1 MNVVSFFAGAG
12 GLDLGFQQAGFN
24 VIWAN
29 EYDKDISLA
38 IRYAVDNGAQII
50 NMSFGKSF
58 SSNPEWVYEAIRYA
72 EKNNVLIVHAAGNDN
87 KDLDN
92 MDDKNFPNDHKYE
105 LEFANNYISVGAS
118 TISYNEG
125 LVAYFSNY
133 GQKNVDI
140 YAPG

>member
-1 MNVVSFFAGAG
+1 
-12 GLDLGFQQAGFN
+12 
-24 VIWAN
+24 
-29 EYDKDISLA
+29 
-38 IRYAVDNGAQII
+38 
-50 NMSFGKSF
+50 
-58 SSNPEWVYEAIRYA
+58 
-72 EKNNVLIVHAAGNDN
+72 
-87 KDLDN
+87 

-140 YAPG
+140 YAPGYQIYSLLPGNKYDFKNGTSMAAPAVSGVASLILSYFPKTSAKKLKK